1 MKLACADNGAL
12 WAGVGAPSSLGVS
25 APHVLGENAAVH
37 RVEGTRG
44 AGVDAQHA
52 PQLLLPL
59 LLLLHDCRGAPTHQL
74 QPKYTVGVLK
84 SKVIVKCFGFVFIR
98 YGSGSRPQF
107 LRRNT
112 DPDPKN

>member
-12 WAGVGAPSSLGVS
+12 WTGVGAPSSLGVS

-37 RVEGTRG
+37 RMEGTRG

-59 LLLLHDCRGAPTHQL
+59 LLILHDCRGRTNRSTSTNI
-74 QPKYTVGVLK
+74 Y
-84 SKVIVKCFGFVFIR
+84 SRRFKVESYGQCFGAVTYSFE
-98 YGSGSRPQF
+98 
-107 LRRNT
+107 T
-112 DPDPKN
+112 DPDPAF

>member
-12 WAGVGAPSSLGVS
+12 WTGVGAPSSLGVS

-59 LLLLHDCRGAPTHQL
+59 LLLLHDCRGAPTDQA
-74 QPKYTVGVLK
+74 QPTVGVFK
-84 SKVIVKCFGFVFIR
+84 SKVIVSVSDLYPIH
-98 YGSGSRPQF
+98 
-107 LRRNT
+107 
-112 DPDPKN
+112 

>member
-12 WAGVGAPSSLGVS
+12 WTGVGAPSSLRVS

-59 LLLLHDCRGAPTHQL
+59 LLLLLHDCRGPTTDQA
-74 QPKYTVGVLK
+74 QPTYTL
-84 SKVIVKCFGFVFIR
+84 
-98 YGSGSRPQF
+98 
-107 LRRNT
+107 
-112 DPDPKN
+112 